1 MARMSLTRAMRWSIV
16 RTVASRRSRWCSAKP
31 KTAPTETSR
40 SLMGKIIRTAW
51 ECYLFLAV
59 CGFPWIVVESWPLAV
74 LLLLPV
80 LVWLWR
86 DSTPVE
92 PEIRF

>member
-1 MARMSLTRAMRWSIV
+1 
-16 RTVASRRSRWCSAKP
+16 
-31 KTAPTETSR
+31 
-40 SLMGKIIRTAW
+40 MGKIIRTAW

-80 LVWLWR
+80 LVWAWR